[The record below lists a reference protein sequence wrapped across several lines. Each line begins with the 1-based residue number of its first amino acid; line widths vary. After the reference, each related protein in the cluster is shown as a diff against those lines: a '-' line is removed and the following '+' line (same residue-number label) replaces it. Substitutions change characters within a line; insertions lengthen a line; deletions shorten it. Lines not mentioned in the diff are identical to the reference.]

1 MSLRTD
7 IKSLPPTVWVL
18 FAGGFINR
26 FGSFVLVFLALYLK
40 SIGFSVPRTGLT
52 LGAYGA
58 GAIVASAAGGYLADS
73 FGRRNTIVLSMF
85 SSALV
90 MLALSQARSF
100 PAFMVLSAL
109 AGATAELYR
118 PAAAAL
124 IADVTRPEQRVT
136 AFAVFRLAVNLGF
149 AVGPVVGG
157 LMADRSFFLIFAG
170 DAVTSVAF
178 GVVAIFL
185 LANRTT
191 AHEPSAPGRGAMV
204 VLRDHYF
211 MLFLVAATITSFV
224 YMQSHT
230 TYPLQIDAYGFSA
243 KVYGALLSIN
253 GFLVMAI
260 ELPLTAVTRRRSP
273 HAVMFVGFLLVGVGF
288 GLTAFVSSLTA
299 LIATV
304 VVWTLGEIV
313 LVPVAS
319 AHVAN
324 ISPPDMRGRYQG
336 AFGMTWGIGG
346 VLAPVAGAAILG
358 QDARVLW
365 VLCFAL
371 CVVAAFI
378 VAIARPPKIPVERQ
392 A

>member
-1 MSLRTD
+1 MSLRKD
-7 IKSLPPTVWVL
+7 IRALPPTVWVL
-18 FAGGFINR
+18 FVGGFINR

-40 SIGFSVPRTGLT
+40 SMGFSVARTGFT

-90 MLALSQARSF
+90 MLALSQAESF
-100 PAFMVLSAL
+100 PAFIALAAL

-118 PAAAAL
+118 PAASAL
-124 IADVTRPEQRVT
+124 IVDVTRPDQRVT
-136 AFAVFRLAVNLGF
+136 AFAVFRVAVNLGF
-149 AVGPVVGG
+149 AVGPIVGG
-157 LMADRSFFLIFAG
+157 LMAEKSFFLIFAG
-170 DAVTSVAF
+170 DALTSVAF

-185 LANRTT
+185 LANQTSD
-191 AHEPSAPGRGAMV
+191 HERPTSGRGAV
-204 VLRDHYF
+204 VILRDHYF
-211 MLFLVAATITSFV
+211 MLFLVASTITSFV

-243 KVYGALLSIN
+243 KIYGALISIN
-253 GFLVMAI
+253 GFLVMAV

-273 HAVMFVGFLLVGVGF
+273 HAVMVVGFLLVGAGF

-304 VVWTLGEIV
+304 VVWSLGEIV
-313 LVPVAS
+313 LVPVAA

-336 AFGMTWGIGG
+336 AFGITWGIGG
-346 VLAPVAGAAILG
+346 VLAPVAGAAIFG
-358 QDARVLW
+358 QDARALW
-365 VLCFAL
+365 VLCFVL
-371 CVVAAFI
+371 CVAAALI
-378 VAIARPPKIPVERQ
+378 VAVARPSKVPEEKQ